1 MPKKPCAHPGCFR
14 LIEVGIGY
22 CDAHARSA
30 KQDRDKP
37 SEATR
42 RSDRPSRKW
51 YNSKGWRGKTGRRLQ
66 QLDAEPLC
74 RLCPDHSKQLATVAD
89 HVVPHRDDYG
99 LFWFGALQSLC
110 KSCHDIKKQRAER
123 RATQGGGGFERL
135 HPPRLKPAG
144 IIGFIRA
151 QI

>member
-14 LIEVGIGY
+14 LIEVGTGY
-22 CDAHARSA
+22 CDAHARSE

-37 SEATR
+37 SENKR
-42 RSDRPSRKW
+42 RTDRPSRKW

-66 QLDAEPLC
+66 QLKAEPLC
-74 RLCPDHSKQLATVAD
+74 RLCPDHSKQLATIAD

-123 RATQGGGGFERL
+123 RETQGGGL
-135 HPPRLKPAG
+135 
-144 IIGFIRA
+144 
-151 QI
+151 